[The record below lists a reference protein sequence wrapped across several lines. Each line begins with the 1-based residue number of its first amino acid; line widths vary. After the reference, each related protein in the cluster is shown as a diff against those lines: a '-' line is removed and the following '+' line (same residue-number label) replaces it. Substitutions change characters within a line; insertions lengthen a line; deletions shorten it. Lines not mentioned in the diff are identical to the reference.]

1 MLAVSERSKERESN
15 GGDSIDMAF
24 LNPTFL
30 WFMLGGSIPII
41 IHLLHRQKFRRVRWA
56 AMEFL
61 LQALKKTQRRLQL
74 ENIIL
79 LLLRILIMVL
89 LALAISRPFFKEAP
103 VEALAD
109 SDTHHIY
116 VIDNSYSMAYKK
128 GPKSSLDLARAEAVH
143 QFDSLRKL
151 SEEDKVSVITM
162 SSYPDIYLAESNKR
176 ERIKKALEEITL
188 SHYGTSAMLTFQQIS
203 DVITR
208 SRNKLKRVTLF
219 TDLQRCGWDAG
230 EKSKDFAK
238 ILGDLCKRGDTRI
251 AIVDVATG
259 NETDNRAIV
268 DLRVDQKVVATKRT
282 TSFSVDVQNWSTS
295 SFPAVVVTL
304 FVDGSALPQKTT
316 PLPAGSLAT
325 LNFSHEFIDA
335 GPHFVEAA
343 IEPDF
348 IDVDDHRYLALDVK
362 DGLRG
367 LLVDGE
373 PGQRPWE
380 SETDFLKFALDPSGT
395 GRFYKLDIKTTDL
408 FLAEQ
413 LDAYDFV
420 VLANVQSLTNDK
432 VEKLEAYVSAGGGL
446 FISMGNK
453 VDKVSWNELFFKK
466 GKGLMPAELV
476 EIAGTGPAQERQ
488 MRRMNHVNFDHKAFG
503 VFKKGLQH
511 APRDLVFYQYYKL
524 DKVDTD
530 AVLVADYDDPF
541 ATPLFLDKKFGDGH
555 VIFYNNTLDGD
566 WNAGIQGRAPFLPI
580 MHSICEHLSARPLT
594 NRNLFVGQPLIHVM
608 AVGQYVKQFRLET
621 ATEGEITIAPRD
633 PKAGETSIA
642 IVYPMAKAMDRRP
655 DEKLRPMDNEG
666 LKTAGK
672 YVLRRG
678 DAKDDER
685 PVSYF
690 ACNVGPRNTSPE
702 EIVSAEGN
710 LERIGPD
717 ELMQRYPDFK
727 FDLIGSKTAAGSVD
741 VQRDPSHLGWYL
753 LGLLAGFLVIEAI
766 LAWLFGKAKQ

>member
-1 MLAVSERSKERESN
+1 
-15 GGDSIDMAF
+15 MAF

-30 WFMLGGSIPII
+30 WFMIGGSIPII

-74 ENIIL
+74 ENLIL

-89 LALAISRPFFKEAP
+89 LAMAIARPFFKEAP
-103 VEALAD
+103 IEGMSD

-143 QFDSLRKL
+143 QFDGVRKL

-162 SSYPDIYLAESNKR
+162 SSYPEIYLAESNKR
-176 ERIKKALEEITL
+176 ERIRKALEEITL
-188 SHYGTSAMLTFQQIS
+188 SHYGTSAMLTFQQIT

-219 TDLQRCGWDAG
+219 TDLQRCGWDEG

-238 ILGDLCKRGDTRI
+238 ILGDLGRRGDTRI
-251 AIVDVATG
+251 AIIDVATG
-259 NETDNRAIV
+259 NETDNRAVV

-282 TSFSVDVQNWSTS
+282 TSFSVDIQNWSTS

-325 LNFSHEFIDA
+325 VNFSHEFLDS

-373 PGQRPWE
+373 PGQKRWE
-380 SETDFLKFALDPSGT
+380 GETDFVRFALDPSGT
-395 GRFYKLDIKTTDL
+395 GRFYKLDVKTTDL

-413 LDAYDFV
+413 LDTYDFV
-420 VLANVQSLTNDK
+420 VLANVQSLTEDK
-432 VEKLEAYVSAGGGL
+432 VLKLEAYVSAGGGL

-453 VDKVSWNELFFKK
+453 IDKVSWNEMFFKK
-466 GKGLMPAELV
+466 GKGLLPAELV
-476 EIAGTGPAQERQ
+476 EIAGTGPDRDP
-488 MRRMNHVNFDHKAFG
+488 RIPLRMNHVNFDHKIFG

-511 APRDLVFYQYYKL
+511 APRDLVFYQYYRL
-524 DKVDTD
+524 DKVDTE
-530 AVLVADYDDPF
+530 AVVVSDYDDPF
-541 ATPLFLDKKFGDGH
+541 GTPLFLDRKFGDGH
-555 VIFYNNTLDGD
+555 VILYNNTLDGD

-580 MHSICEHLSARPLT
+580 MHSAMEQLCARPLT

-633 PKAGETSIA
+633 PKTGETSIA
-642 IVYPMAKAMDRRP
+642 IVYPMAKVMDRKP

-666 LKTAGK
+666 LKTAGR

-678 DAKDDER
+678 DAKEDDR
-685 PVSYF
+685 PVSFF
-690 ACNVGPRNTSPE
+690 ACNVPPRTVTPE
-702 EIVSAEGN
+702 ELVRAEGN

-717 ELMQRYPDFK
+717 ELMSRYPDFK
-727 FDLIGSKTAAGSVD
+727 FDLIGSKTAAGGVD
-741 VQRDPSHLGWYL
+741 VQKDPSHLWKYL
-753 LGLLAGFLVIEAI
+753 LYLLAGFLVIEAI
-766 LAWLFGKAKQ
+766 LAWVFGKAKQ